1 LNTLSAIIPTFCEVE
16 RIEQAVRAAAAVA
29 DEVIVCDGGS
39 ADGTVD
45 RAAAAGARVV
55 TAPKGRGRQLH
66 AGASVACGDTLLF
79 LHADARLPPAARAAI
94 AHALADDA
102 VAGGN
107 FHLRFTPASPVARL
121 FTWANDARRR
131 WLRIYYGDSALFVRR
146 TVYERLGGFAPLP
159 ILEDHEFVRRLERHG
174 RTVYVRDVTVEVS
187 ARRFEHAPLRA
198 LGAWAAIHA
207 LYAAGVPPERLARL
221 YHDTR
226 ETDPGRDR
234 RAKGICREA

>member
-1 LNTLSAIIPTFCEVE
+1 LNTLSAIIPAFREVD
-16 RIEQAVRAAAAVA
+16 RIERAVRAAAAVA
-29 DEVIVCDGGS
+29 DEVIVVDGGS
-39 ADGTVD
+39 ADGTAEC
-45 RAAAAGARVV
+45 AAAAGARVV

-66 AGASVACGDTLLF
+66 AGARVACGDTLLF
-79 LHADARLPPAARAAI
+79 LHADASLPPSARAAI
-94 AHALADDA
+94 ARALADDA

-131 WLRIYYGDSALFVRR
+131 WLRIYYGDSAVFVRR
-146 TVYERLGGFAPLP
+146 VVYERLGGFAPLP
-159 ILEDHEFVRRLERHG
+159 ILEDYEFVRRLERRE
-174 RTVYVRDVTVEVS
+174 RTAYVRDVTVEVS

-207 LYAAGVPPERLARL
+207 LYAAGVPAERLARL

-226 ETDPGRDR
+226 ERDPS
-234 RAKGICREA
+234 RAGSAWRALP